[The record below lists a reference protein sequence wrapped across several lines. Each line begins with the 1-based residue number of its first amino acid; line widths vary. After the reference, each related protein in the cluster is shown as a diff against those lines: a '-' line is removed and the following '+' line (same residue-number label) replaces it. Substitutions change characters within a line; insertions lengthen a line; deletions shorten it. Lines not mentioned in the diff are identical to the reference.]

1 MRLDKFIAE
10 KFSLKSRQY
19 AQTLIKEGCVFIDGE
34 VVNKASLDVTGD
46 EAVEINDYL
55 KYVGRGGLKLEKAL
69 AEFNIDVNGLI
80 AMDIGASTGG
90 FTDCLLQNGAVKVYS
105 VDVGHGQ
112 LAEKLINDSR
122 VVNLENTNIKDCSPS
137 DFDSIDIITV
147 DVSFISL
154 EKIAEKISEYKP
166 KHLICLI
173 KPQFE
178 NAKTNKNGIVKDKS
192 QYKTVITNV
201 SAEFAKYGLNLN
213 GLSVSPIKG
222 GDGNT
227 EFISYYSYS
236 ESNISLNEM
245 IRNVLE
251 NELKEHR

>member
-19 AQTLIKEGCVFIDGE
+19 AQTLIKEGCVFIDGT
-34 VVNKASLDVTGD
+34 VVYKASLDVVGN
-46 EAVEINDYL
+46 EQIEINDYL

-69 AEFNIDVNGLI
+69 HKFDIDVSGFT

-90 FTDCLLQNGAVKVYS
+90 FTDCLLQNGASKVYA

-122 VVNLENTNIKDCSPS
+122 VVDLENTNIKDCSPE
-137 DFDSIDIITV
+137 DFDQIDIITV

-154 EKIAEKISEYKP
+154 EKIAEKIAEYKP

-201 SAEFAKYGLNLN
+201 AAEFAKHGLNIN

-227 EFISYYSYS
+227 EFISYFNYT
-236 ESNISLNEM
+236 ESKRSLNEM
-245 IRNVLE
+245 IRDVLE
-251 NELKEHR
+251 NELKDHR